1 MKIDGNEISKEALA
15 KAMLCDT
22 PEELV
27 KENGVGLTAQE
38 AEAFLTGIGYVD
50 PDSSPLKDAAGG
62 DCRGHRP
69 GRGVPWGTLT
79 APFPFARYIYG

>member
-62 DCRGHRP
+62 FCYMENCPNLIHDG
-69 GRGVPWGTLT
+69 LL
-79 APFPFARYIYG
+79 

>member
-38 AEAFLTGIGYVD
+38 AEAFLTGIGYVA

-62 DCRGHRP
+62 FCYMENCPNLIHDG
-69 GRGVPWGTLT
+69 LL
-79 APFPFARYIYG
+79 